1 MGLLDDARKS
11 DEQKQ
16 TTEIL
21 EALISQRDADAQQI
35 AKLTKTVAD
44 LSGYVKIMD
53 EEQSKRLDRLSTS
66 RQHEQPSTLPVD
78 DETKNR
84 IAEIE
89 KTIASVAQQLSSSEL
104 VKLPDGSSVTRSEL
118 AAHSMMQEINEQL
131 KKTATAS
138 ADLADAVNKRGN
150 VRIDTEKLT
159 EHTVK
164 VLDAR
169 LAKAVEAPVQ
179 RVEKTVAG
187 LEERVSKLGKEK
199 LAEVTSD
206 AREVI
211 ATADQ
216 AERRVERLAGKVT
229 WVMVGQVCQALVP
242 FAVAFIVLGGLVGGA
257 TQMLGIGPLLGW
269 AWDSFADASAWW
281 AKALIA
287 LGALGGCVGFS
298 WLIWWTGKKLYESY
312 RGW

>member
-1 MGLLDDARKS
+1 M
-11 DEQKQ
+11 
-16 TTEIL
+16 
-21 EALISQRDADAQQI
+21 
-35 AKLTKTVAD
+35 
-44 LSGYVKIMD
+44 
-53 EEQSKRLDRLSTS
+53 
-66 RQHEQPSTLPVD
+66 
-78 DETKNR
+78 
-84 IAEIE
+84 
-89 KTIASVAQQLSSSEL
+89 
-104 VKLPDGSSVTRSEL
+104 
-118 AAHSMMQEINEQL
+118 